1 MKSRNFQ
8 QQVGHAEES
17 QNSSDVVD
25 LRSACKIWD
34 AALPVLGLDG
44 MMQAMSLSSDS
55 RYAVS
60 SNLEILLE
68 HWWGAWIADVVMK
81 RQLNAWDVIEDLMS
95 GNGHYWSY
103 NCSSTSISQH
113 HCATELQMAA
123 PFRLH
128 GFLWELF
135 STWDATAS
143 SERQMMS
150 ERARLWCNSK
160 VGALDVGQP
169 EKVSWDCWHGVG
181 HALWLSS
188 ARRKIKSYSACTPF
202 RLHSGVSSHIPTNDA
217 CDDVSPNKENLTA
230 CIIGFFHSH
239 FEYLAPGPFNA
250 SLCAPSNLAH
260 PNRQSTCLG
269 YYIAD
274 GRFPDMPAVGSK
286 LSVHEMIDGKAKL
299 DLGAW
304 CKMATWLQGKAETC
318 AGDAVCEGILSD
330 SINYFQAR
338 CEGQEMLYP
347 FAAIQK
353 R

>member
-1 MKSRNFQ
+1 
-8 QQVGHAEES
+8 
-17 QNSSDVVD
+17 
-25 LRSACKIWD
+25 
-34 AALPVLGLDG
+34 
-44 MMQAMSLSSDS
+44 
-55 RYAVS
+55 VS

-68 HWWGAWIADVVMK
+68 HWWGAWIADVVMQ
-81 RQLNAWDVIEDLMS
+81 RQLNAWNVIEDLMS

-103 NCSSTSISQH
+103 NCPSTAISQR

-128 GFLWELF
+128 GFLWELL
-135 STWDATAS
+135 STWDATVS
-143 SERQMMS
+143 SDRQMMS

-160 VGALDVGQP
+160 VGSLDIGQP

-188 ARRKIKSYSACTPF
+188 ARRKIKSYSAYTPL
-202 RLHSGVSSHIPTNDA
+202 RLHSGVSSLIPINDA
-217 CDDVSPNKENLTA
+217 CDDMSPNQENLTA

-250 SLCAPSNLAH
+250 SICAPSSLAN
-260 PNRQSTCLG
+260 PNRQSTCLW
-269 YYIAD
+269 YYITD
-274 GRFPDMPAVGSK
+274 GRFPDMPAVGSS

-299 DLGAW
+299 DLAAW
-304 CKMATWLQGKAETC
+304 CKMATWMQGKAETC
-318 AGDAVCEGILSD
+318 AGDAVCEGILDD

-338 CEGQEMLYP
+338 CAGQEILYP